1 MSAISKDD
9 DLEFDWIQLHKDVRQ
24 GQPDETTKERM
35 LRKIKEN
42 PFVPIGI
49 GYINVK

>member
-1 MSAISKDD
+1 MSAETKD
-9 DLEFDWIQLHKDVRQ
+9 EEEQFDWIQLHNDVRAGLDQ
-24 GQPDETTKERM
+24 ETTKEKM

-49 GYINVK
+49 